1 MRPGSQGK
9 LLGICLLGG
18 VSLVVSVRHL
28 FLGDPFLVCFFSPCC
43 LSMLV
48 CLVGSSFSFVVIY
61 CCVITVVCLG
71 FLGSGSL
78 GGFLLVFFGAWKIWG
93 FPLFLLLLY
102 LVLVVFICFEYT
114 ELLPGWLTSEA
125 LLTRC

>member
-1 MRPGSQGK
+1 M
-9 LLGICLLGG
+9 
-18 VSLVVSVRHL
+18 
-28 FLGDPFLVCFFSPCC
+28 
-43 LSMLV
+43 
-48 CLVGSSFSFVVIY
+48 
-61 CCVITVVCLG
+61 ITVVCLV

-78 GGFLLVFFGAWKIWG
+78 LGLLVGFLGARKSWV

>member
-1 MRPGSQGK
+1 
-9 LLGICLLGG
+9 
-18 VSLVVSVRHL
+18 
-28 FLGDPFLVCFFSPCC
+28 
-43 LSMLV
+43 
-48 CLVGSSFSFVVIY
+48 VI
-61 CCVITVVCLG
+61 IVVCLG

-78 GGFLLVFFGAWKIWG
+78 GSFLLVFLVLRKVGV

-125 LLTRC
+125 FADQMLR